1 MKARNDVQDKE
12 FTPLFFQV
20 HLAPG
25 RLVYKQKV
33 LWRLWKWRQRRRVN
47 RIQNRRKDG
56 TFQLHKGGKEVHVY
70 FWLYMSKILFPVN
83 ILLKVL
89 NNFFF
94 VVVIGELLNMQSLK
108 VLEENRKKKKTNIA
122 KFRFQLRKLILGAN
136 CRTHASW
143 VSIHWRQVNWPGI

>member
-1 MKARNDVQDKE
+1 
-12 FTPLFFQV
+12 
-20 HLAPG
+20 
-25 RLVYKQKV
+25 
-33 LWRLWKWRQRRRVN
+33 
-47 RIQNRRKDG
+47 
-56 TFQLHKGGKEVHVY
+56 
-70 FWLYMSKILFPVN
+70 MSKILFPVN

-136 CRTHASW
+136 CRTHAS
-143 VSIHWRQVNWPGI
+143 